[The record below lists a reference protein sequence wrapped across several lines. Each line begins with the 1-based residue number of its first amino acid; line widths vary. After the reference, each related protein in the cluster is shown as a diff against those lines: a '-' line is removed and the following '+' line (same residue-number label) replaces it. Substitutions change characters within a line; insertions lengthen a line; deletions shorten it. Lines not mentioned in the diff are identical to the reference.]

1 MFTTAR
7 YFVKTSFAF
16 FILGLIS
23 GLYIYGAK
31 SFGWILPYTLIQ
43 AHLHVLFMGG
53 IVMMILGVGVWF
65 FPRAKKDDKKY
76 KPDVIRF
83 SFYILT
89 LFTIIRFV
97 AEIFQGITPS
107 GMADLIGFWS
117 STAQVLAVIAIIYS
131 IWGRIRPVGSQIRE
145 KRGEKF

>member
-7 YFVKTSFAF
+7 YFIKTAFGF
-16 FILGLIS
+16 FILGLLS

-31 SFGWILPYTLIQ
+31 SFGWTLPFTLIQ

-65 FPRAKKDDKKY
+65 FPRAKKDDNKY
-76 KPDVIRF
+76 NPDVVRSSYF
-83 SFYILT
+83 ILT
-89 LFTIIRFV
+89 ISTIVRFV
-97 AEIFQGITPS
+97 AEIFQGLSASRT
-107 GMADLIGFWS
+107 ADLVGFWS
-117 STAQVLAVIAIIYS
+117 SAAQVLAVITIIYS

-145 KRGEKF
+145 QKGEKF